1 MRQPLAVSRQRTGN
15 ASGQGRIV
23 KIGGSLLDWPLLRD
37 RLAAWLAVQSK
48 SCNVLLAGGGDLTD
62 AIRRA
67 QAIHRFDD
75 QDAHWMCVRALS
87 VTSQILSRLLP
98 DAQLATSLDELLAAD
113 WSEGSLVV
121 FDPASWMLLEEPHAS
136 GQPLPHDWTAT
147 TDSIAARLAILTSVS
162 ELVLLKS
169 ADPLPATSLGEL
181 AAAGYVDRHFPAA
194 AAALPLVRLVNLRNA
209 SSRDS
214 LFHC

>member
-1 MRQPLAVSRQRTGN
+1 
-15 ASGQGRIV
+15 
-23 KIGGSLLDWPLLRD
+23 
-37 RLAAWLAVQSK
+37 
-48 SCNVLLAGGGDLTD
+48 
-62 AIRRA
+62 
-67 QAIHRFDD
+67 
-75 QDAHWMCVRALS
+75 MCVRALS